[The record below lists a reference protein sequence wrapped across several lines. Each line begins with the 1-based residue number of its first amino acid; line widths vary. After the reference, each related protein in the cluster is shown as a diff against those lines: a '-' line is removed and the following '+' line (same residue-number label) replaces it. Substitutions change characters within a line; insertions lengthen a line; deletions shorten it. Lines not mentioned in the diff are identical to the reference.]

1 MTSCGGLV
9 SASLPRHFLL
19 RLISFYV
26 YTRRTP
32 KRFFRASPFTYE
44 FFDQFESNFLNENHE
59 THIIR
64 DTQRSFYDLLQES
77 WRLSNF
83 EIKRNVDK
91 IYINLLVLPLFY
103 LLLPFP

>member
-1 MTSCGGLV
+1 MRRV
-9 SASLPRHFLL
+9 SKCISPASLVLH
-19 RLISFYV
+19 LISFYV

-44 FFDQFESNFLNENHE
+44 FFDQFESNFLNENNE

-64 DTQRSFYDLLQES
+64 DTRAAFTICYRES

-91 IYINLLVLPLFY
+91 IYINLLVSPLFY
-103 LLLPFP
+103 LLSP